1 VTDVSDVIDKAVA
14 AVSVDRAVE
23 VATRLCSIPSPTGE
37 EEACAEA
44 VAEILDVPGVEVHL
58 EHVVAGRPNVVA
70 TVKGTGDRP
79 PLVLNGHLDASIHA
93 GPWRRDPFD
102 PWREGNRLF
111 GAGITDMKGA
121 VAAMVVATEA
131 AANLGPLPGDLVLH
145 AVMHHDTI
153 GLGAKYVL
161 TSEGPTEGFGICGEP
176 SGLAIHTSNG
186 GAVKFEVTVF
196 GTTAHVSRQEDGS
209 DALAGAVE
217 IYGALRGMQVPY
229 EPCDRLPDLPRLQIG
244 ELHSGYAPGAVA
256 DQAIVRGDLRTV
268 PGMSRQVVTS
278 AIRQCVA
285 EACPPGVSTRVRAVA
300 VQKPFLGVTGGPLV
314 DAIVAAHS
322 ATRGAAPRITNEL
335 PGQAFVTDAADMAHA
350 GLDTVVY
357 GVGEWHHAPDESVD
371 VDQLADSARVY
382 LAVAAAPLT

>member
-1 VTDVSDVIDKAVA
+1 VTDVSDVIDKAMA
-14 AVSVDRAVE
+14 AVSVERAVE

-44 VAEILDVPGVEVHL
+44 VAEILDVPGIEVHL

-70 TVKGTGDRP
+70 TIKGKGDRP

-93 GPWRRDPFD
+93 GPWRHDPFD

-111 GAGITDMKGA
+111 GGGITDMKGA

-131 AANLGPLPGDLVLH
+131 AAGFGPQPGDLVLH
-145 AVMHHDTI
+145 AVMHHDTV

-186 GAVKFEVTVF
+186 GAVKFEVTVS

-217 IYGALRGMQVPY
+217 VYGALRELQVPY
-229 EPCDRLPDLPRLQIG
+229 ERCDRLPDLPRLRMAPRPRRVDRHRRAG
-244 ELHSGYAPGAVA
+244 RLRPRLPHRRRHSA
-256 DQAIVRGDLRTV
+256 R
-268 PGMSRQVVTS
+268 STS
-278 AIRQCVA
+278 AAMTGAIRQSWCQAV
-285 EACPPGVSTRVRAVA
+285 CPPSGTTPARAVA
-300 VQKPFLGVTGGPLV
+300 
-314 DAIVAAHS
+314 A
-322 ATRGAAPRITNEL
+322 
-335 PGQAFVTDAADMAHA
+335 
-350 GLDTVVY
+350 
-357 GVGEWHHAPDESVD
+357 
-371 VDQLADSARVY
+371 
-382 LAVAAAPLT
+382 